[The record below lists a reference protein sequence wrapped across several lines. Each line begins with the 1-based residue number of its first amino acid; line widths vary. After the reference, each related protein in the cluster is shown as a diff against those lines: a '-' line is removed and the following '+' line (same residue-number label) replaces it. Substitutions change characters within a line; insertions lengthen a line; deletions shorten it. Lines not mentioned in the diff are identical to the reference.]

1 VRMALLGPPGC
12 GKGTQGA
19 VLRER
24 YGSAHVSTGELLRT
38 AVKDGSEL
46 GLAAA
51 AMMAEGKLV
60 PDDLVLGLV
69 EEQLNGHGR
78 DNYLLDG
85 FPRTLAQASAFDT
98 ASDSGSYEL
107 DQVVAL
113 DVPESELVR
122 RLCGRRSC
130 VDCGRLYH
138 LEFRPPS
145 REAVCD
151 ACEGTLEQRAD
162 DVEESVR
169 ARLGIYRD
177 QTAPLLGFYGEKGIL
192 NRIDGTGNPSEVT
205 ARILEALGG

>member
-1 VRMALLGPPGC
+1 MRMALLGPPGC

-24 YGSAHVSTGELLRT
+24 FGSAHVSTGELLRA

-46 GLAAA
+46 GVAAA
-51 AMMAEGKLV
+51 AVMAEGKLV
-60 PDDLVLGLV
+60 PADRVLRLVDEHLH
-69 EEQLNGHGR
+69 GHGR
-78 DNYLLDG
+78 DNYRLDG
-85 FPRTLAQASAFDT
+85 FPRTRAQASAFAT

-107 DQVVAL
+107 DYVVAL
-113 DVPESELVR
+113 DVPEDELIR

-130 VDCGRLYH
+130 VDCGRLHH

-145 REAVCD
+145 RQGVCD
-151 ACEGTLEQRAD
+151 SCEGTLEQRAD
-162 DVEESVR
+162 DVEDSVR

-192 NRIDGTGNPSEVT
+192 NKIDGTGKPGEVT
-205 ARILEALGG
+205 ERILEALGG